1 MKFKYLILSVLMISI
16 WACKKDKPD
25 DDVITPPPP
34 SQPGVVLNL
43 NEVPYTNLSQYQFF
57 TGDLKELEPNNGV
70 LPYDVITPLFS
81 DYASKKRFVW
91 MPTGTNATYAGAD
104 KALNF
109 PDGAALIKNFYYNN
123 VQPTGE
129 TKILETRLMYRKNGF
144 WQFAN
149 YVWNEAQTEA
159 VLDLQGSN
167 VPVSWIDEDQNIREV
182 LYRIPNVLECQTC
195 HKSSLV
201 SIPIGVKPQ
210 NLNMTYDYVQ
220 GPSNQ
225 LMKWQQTG
233 YLQGN
238 IPANIETTVRWDDQ
252 TAVLSERVRAYLDMN
267 CSHCHTAGGHCD
279 YRPVK
284 FAYSESADPVNQGV
298 CVEPEEN
305 LGPSLTHIISVG
317 NIEKSVLHFRLNTT
331 DETKRMPLLG
341 RTVIHEEAVQMIADY
356 INSLTE
362 PCQ

>member
-1 MKFKYLILSVLMISI
+1 MKFKYLVLTFIVFAV

-25 DDVITPPPP
+25 DEVPLPPAPNP
-34 SQPGVVLNL
+34 SQVVFDLNA
-43 NEVPYTNLSQYQFF
+43 VPYTNLSQYNFF
-57 TGDLKELEPNNGV
+57 EGAMADLSPNDGV

-91 MPTGTNATYAGAD
+91 MPVGVSASYVSDN

-129 TKILETRLMYRKNGF
+129 TRILETRLMYRKNGF

-149 YVWNEAQTEA
+149 YVWNDAQTEA

-167 VPVSWIDEDQNIREV
+167 VPLTWIDENQITRDVI
-182 LYRIPNVLECQTC
+182 YRIPNVVECQTC
-195 HKSSLV
+195 HKSYQQ
-201 SIPIGVKPQ
+201 SIPIGIKPQ
-210 NLNMTYDYVQ
+210 NLNMTYDYSQ
-220 GPSNQ
+220 GPENQ
-225 LMKWQQTG
+225 LMKWQQSG
-233 YLQGN
+233 YLESN
-238 IPANIETTVRWDDQ
+238 IPSNIETTVRWDDEN
-252 TAVLSERVRAYLDMN
+252 AELSERVRSYLDMN
-267 CSHCHTAGGHCD
+267 CSHCHSLGGHCD
-279 YRPVK
+279 YTPVK
-284 FAYSESADPVNQGV
+284 FVYSESSDPVNQGV
-298 CVEPEEN
+298 CVEPDID
-305 LGPSLTHIISVG
+305 LGPELTYIITPG
-317 NIEKSVLHFRLNTT
+317 NINKSVMHFRMNTT

-341 RTVIHEEAVQMIADY
+341 RTVIHEEAVQLIADY